1 MSLHIA
7 LIKQKALAKHP
18 DITVQAYEKIL
29 TRLHYCLYDEIQ
41 EVLNQLY
48 KQLNSKIEM
57 TSDDKLF
64 AIALAVQSLERIHPF
79 SDVNCRTF
87 CMVFLNSLLIQNN
100 FLPALIDDPNKFDG
114 YDSLSL
120 VHLIKEGIQRTKTL
134 ENYIKNK
141 KLQKT
146 HSPCPLFNHDGQW
159 CYIPSPQKEMLKE
172 MAETLLQ
179 SIRLEG
185 SFVLFS
191 CTIS

>member
-1 MSLHIA
+1 MGSLGDLNKEEVKLLRKVGQTSQQISHKLSLNKEMTHLSKKKQIA

-100 FLPALIDDPNKFDG
+100 FLPALIDDPNKF
-114 YDSLSL
+114 
-120 VHLIKEGIQRTKTL
+120 TT
-134 ENYIKNK
+134 
-141 KLQKT
+141 T
-146 HSPCPLFNHDGQW
+146 
-159 CYIPSPQKEMLKE
+159 
-172 MAETLLQ
+172 
-179 SIRLEG
+179 
-185 SFVLFS
+185 
-191 CTIS
+191 